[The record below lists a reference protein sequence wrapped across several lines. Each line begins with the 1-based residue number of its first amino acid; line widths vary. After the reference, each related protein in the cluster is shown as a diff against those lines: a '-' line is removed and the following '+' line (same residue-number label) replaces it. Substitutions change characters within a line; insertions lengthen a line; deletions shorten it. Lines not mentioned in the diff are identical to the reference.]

1 MLWVE
6 MLDDSQN
13 EATRYYYSENRR
25 DSSSTKNYNNVVNE
39 FSLLFVDL
47 RKAVGNS
54 IKKDPI
60 IHLQSKLIPS
70 NINLKTMVH
79 VCTIV
84 Y

>member
-13 EATRYYYSENRR
+13 EATRYYYSEIRR

-54 IKKDPI
+54 IKKDSI

-70 NINLKTMVH
+70 NLTS
-79 VCTIV
+79 
-84 Y
+84 